1 MLAAARNVATAGTA
15 EEPKAEFDAE
25 RQIESLKAEVATL
38 KKRVQFLFELWQRKN
53 EGYAVGRDTRPEL
66 TQADFEWI
74 RDTLRSTMS
83 KEEVV
88 RLIRAGRDAR

>member
-1 MLAAARNVATAGTA
+1 MATTTGTV
-15 EEPKAEFDAE
+15 EKEPKAEFDAE
-25 RQIESLKAEVATL
+25 RQIESLKAEVAAL

-53 EGYAVGRDTRPEL
+53 VEGYVVGRDARPEL

-74 RDTLRSTMS
+74 RDTLRATMS

>member
-1 MLAAARNVATAGTA
+1 MAATAGTVEPEARTLAYA
-15 EEPKAEFDAE
+15 EK
-25 RQIESLKAEVATL
+25 QIESLKADVAML

-53 EGYAVGRDTRPEL
+53 VEGYVVGRDTRPEL

>member
-1 MLAAARNVATAGTA
+1 MATTAGTV
-15 EEPKAEFDAE
+15 EPEARTLADAE
-25 RQIESLKAEVATL
+25 KQIESLKADVAML
-38 KKRVQFLFELWQRKN
+38 KKKVQFLFELWQRKN
-53 EGYAVGRDTRPEL
+53 VEGYVVGRDTRPEL

-83 KEEVV
+83 KEEAV